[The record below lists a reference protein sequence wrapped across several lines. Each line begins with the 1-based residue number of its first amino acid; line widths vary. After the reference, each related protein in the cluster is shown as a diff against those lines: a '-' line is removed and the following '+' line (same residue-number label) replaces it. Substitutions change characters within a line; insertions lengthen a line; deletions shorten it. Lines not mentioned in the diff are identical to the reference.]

1 METASFNVEQQDFQ
15 ALRLNESNH
24 SSISPFGFF
33 QDAHQVGVF
42 YEEHSRPM
50 ALESYIA
57 GGAFGDNVAKNRF
70 PVVRFDAR
78 PRFKQRTFAG
88 KPLSD
93 DEIVH
98 ATQIASEL
106 EDEIF
111 LRRMLGR

>member
-1 METASFNVEQQDFQ
+1 METAPFNVEQDFQ

-24 SSISPFGFF
+24 ASISPFGFF
-33 QDAHQVGVF
+33 QDAHQFGAA

-50 ALESYIA
+50 SLESYIV
-57 GGAFGDNVAKNRF
+57 GVAFVDTVTKNRS
-70 PVVRFDAR
+70 PAVRFEAR

-93 DEIVH
+93 DEIIH
-98 ATQIASEL
+98 ATQLAGDL
-106 EDEIF
+106 EDEII